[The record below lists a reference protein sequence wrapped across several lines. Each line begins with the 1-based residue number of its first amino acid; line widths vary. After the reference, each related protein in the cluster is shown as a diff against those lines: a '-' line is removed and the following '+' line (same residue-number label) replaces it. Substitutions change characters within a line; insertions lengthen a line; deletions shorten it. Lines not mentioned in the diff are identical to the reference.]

1 MGNIYR
7 KKGDYPQAIHYL
19 TKAVNVGTGPYKQR
33 VRLNLA
39 LCLLNVRDEEQALKQ
54 INAGLGRHKGNI
66 RFLAVKGFIVARQE
80 KIDKALGLFQQV
92 LQSHPYD
99 RDGLVNLAMVLS
111 SKGFY
116 QRSEWYLKRALR
128 HYPHNLI
135 IHLGLLQNAL
145 AMEDYQRAN
154 QYMDGIAEKFSMD
167 DLKHMRLHAK
177 EDTFISVQ
185 PWCP

>member
-1 MGNIYR
+1 M
-7 KKGDYPQAIHYL
+7 
-19 TKAVNVGTGPYKQR
+19 
-33 VRLNLA
+33 
-39 LCLLNVRDEEQALKQ
+39 CLLNVGDEEQALKQ
-54 INAGLGRHKGNI
+54 INAGLERHKGNI
-66 RFLAVKGFIVARQE
+66 RFLAVKGFIVARQK

-92 LQSHPYD
+92 LKSHPYD

-154 QYMDGIAEKFSMD
+154 QYMDGIAEKFSMA
-167 DLKHMRLHAK
+167 DLTAYAVARKRGHLYISATLVPI
-177 EDTFISVQ
+177 EDAIVLPPLVGYLKDQVLDIDS
-185 PWCP
+185 